1 MSKVI
6 SIFNQKGGVG
16 KTTTAINLATG
27 LGQLQQKVLLIDLD
41 PQGNASSGLGV
52 DPADQG
58 LTIYQ
63 AMIGESDINLCI
75 RQTPSENVA
84 LIPSDSNLSGLE
96 VELVSMPNRN
106 TVLKKTLEQVK
117 EEFDFI
123 FIDCPPS
130 LGLLSLNALTSSHSV
145 IIPIQ
150 CEYYALE
157 GVSQVLE
164 TMNLVKKH
172 LNPQLSIEGIV
183 LTMFDG
189 RNKLSIEVVE
199 EVKQFFKDRVFST
212 LVPRNIRLAE
222 APSYGMSAIEYDPR
236 AKGSKAYI
244 KLAEEL
250 LEQTQGSVHKSEWIV
265 PGLFDGVVSDQDL
278 HTGKASM
285 IEEEMKRKEEKS
297 SKSEEIHKENLQIE
311 IKNTDE
317 KAREDEHET

>member
-1 MSKVI
+1 MSKII

-27 LGQLQQKVLLIDLD
+27 LGRLGKKVLLIDFD
-41 PQGNASSGLGV
+41 PQGNASSGLNSEKNEK
-52 DPADQG
+52 AY
-58 LTIYQ
+58 TIYQ
-63 AMIGESDINLCI
+63 AMIGQNDVNNLINK
-75 RQTPSENVA
+75 TSSENVM
-84 LIPSDSNLSGLE
+84 LIASDSNLSGLE

-106 TVLKKTLEQVK
+106 NVLKDTIASIQGD
-117 EEFDFI
+117 FDYI
-123 FIDCPPS
+123 LVDCPPS
-130 LGLLSLNALTSSHSV
+130 LGLLSLNALTASDSV

-164 TMNLVKKH
+164 TINLVKKH
-172 LNPQLSIEGIV
+172 LNPSLSIEGIV

-222 APSYGMSAIEYDPR
+222 APSYGISAIEYDPK
-236 AKGSKAYI
+236 AKGSKAYL

-250 LEQTQGSVHKSEWIV
+250 IEQVEGSVKKKDWII
-265 PGLFDGVVSDQDL
+265 PGIFDGIISQEEKQ
-278 HTGKASM
+278 GKSLM
-285 IEEEMKRKEEKS
+285 IENIEKQKEKESGNIKTPIESKEEDM
-297 SKSEEIHKENLQIE
+297 EGA
-311 IKNTDE
+311 DE
-317 KAREDEHET
+317 T

>member
-27 LGQLQQKVLLIDLD
+27 LGQLDKNVLLIDLD

-52 DPADQG
+52 NPTDEG

-63 AMIGESDINLCI
+63 AMIGEKDVNKTIS
-75 RQTPSENVA
+75 QSSSEKVSI
-84 LIPSDSNLSGLE
+84 IPSDSNLSGLE
-96 VELVSMPNRN
+96 VELVSIPNRN
-106 TVLKKTLEQVK
+106 SVLRDTIEKIEGP
-117 EEFDFI
+117 FDYI
-123 FIDCPPS
+123 LIDCPPS
-130 LGLLSLNALTSSHSV
+130 LGLLSLNALTASDSV

-172 LNPQLSIEGIV
+172 LNPKLSIEGIV

-222 APSYGMSAIEYDPR
+222 APSYGVSAIEYDPK
-236 AKGSKAYI
+236 AKGSKAYV

-250 LEQTQGSVHKSEWIV
+250 IEQTGGSVHKSEWII
-265 PGLFDGVVSDQDL
+265 PGLFDGIISDQEPL
-278 HTGKASM
+278 TGKAAM
-285 IEEEMKRKEEKS
+285 LEE
-297 SKSEEIHKENLQIE
+297 
-311 IKNTDE
+311 KNTDRVDDE
-317 KAREDEHET
+317 IEREDEDET